1 MANAPRSGQRT
12 RTRRSSRSNSNQQ
25 RRRTSSRTSRSG
37 DSSSRRG
44 TLTRPD
50 TGYTLHSRRV
60 RREAG
65 SGSIAALLNPR
76 VLMLGAI
83 VLIVVIV
90 IGVGISSCVSHNNTK
105 SEPSTEEVKPKNE
118 QDARVAAGVSAAM
131 TSRFTEALDQSQKLA
146 QIAENADK
154 YDDERMLSLALD
166 EPDAVDF
173 VAGYPASDKSSRPYD
188 GSVKRGEVP
197 RLYNWDYHWGAVTY
211 GDGPIALTGSGP
223 TTLAMAYMGLTG
235 KTDNTPTEIAQ
246 QASKS
251 NYTDT
256 GSGSKPELFSKLGAS
271 LGLKT
276 ETQEVSEDT
285 LLLTL
290 SSDTLVA
297 AELKEGT
304 ITEEP
309 HWVLVVN
316 VNEDG
321 SVTVFDPTSTAVS
334 NHPWSAA
341 TIADASET
349 FYSITLTE
357 EDFEKLESSSK
368 TDSKTTKSSD
378 TDTTSNGDTTSESS
392 KSSKT
397 TDSEDT
403 TADSSSSSSKS
414 NKTTD

>member
-1 MANAPRSGQRT
+1 MANAPRSGQRA
-12 RTRRSSRSNSNQQ
+12 RTRRSSRSKSNQQ

-60 RREAG
+60 RREGG
-65 SGSIAALLNPR
+65 SGGITDLLNPR
-76 VLMLGAI
+76 ILMLGAI
-83 VLIVVIV
+83 VLVVVIV
-90 IGVGISSCVSHNNTK
+90 IGIGISSCVSRNNAK
-105 SEPSTEEVKPKNE
+105 PEPSTEEAKPKNE

-173 VAGYPASDKSSRPYD
+173 VASYPTSDKSSRPYD
-188 GSVKRGEVP
+188 GTVKRGEVP

-256 GSGSKPELFSKLGAS
+256 DSGSKPELFSKLGAS

-321 SVTVFDPTSTAVS
+321 SVTVFDPTSTVVS
-334 NHPWSAA
+334 EHPWSAA
-341 TIADASET
+341 TIADASKT

-357 EDFEKLESSSK
+357 EDFEKLESTSK
-368 TDSKTTKSSD
+368 TDSKTTKSGD

-397 TDSEDT
+397 ADSEDAT
-403 TADSSSSSSKS
+403 SDSGSSSSKS